1 MKIAVTAAALALMF
15 CLAPSIGAAPAPQS
29 AKSQLPDQASDR
41 AKENRAERLLA
52 IVPPLPP
59 PPVSVPAI
67 LASFTSGQTSESA
80 EQTAA
85 AAAVVA
91 ATTTVR
97 ARLAAATTVSVI
109 TMTAKRG
116 PLLRTPM
123 PPLGRRGD
131 LESTRW
137 IFHDRFGRRIG
148 DGNLL
153 CRWATATRRLCWGE
167 GRLPRGKFVMLGS
180 SQTRTL
186 GEFAVVGGT
195 GVYLFKQGLL
205 TFRQLSTAK
214 YAVRVLLA

>member
-1 MKIAVTAAALALMF
+1 MKIAVTTAALALTF

-41 AKENRAERLLA
+41 AKEIRAEHSLA
-52 IVPPLPP
+52 IVPTLPP
-59 PPVSVPAI
+59 PPPSIPAI
-67 LASFTSGQTSESA
+67 LASFTSGQSA
-80 EQTAA
+80 ETSQQAAA
-85 AAAVVA
+85 AAAVAA

-97 ARLAAATTVSVI
+97 ARLAASTTVSVI
-109 TMTAKRG
+109 TMTANRG
-116 PLLRTPM
+116 PLRTTAM

-131 LESTRW
+131 LETTRW
-137 IFHDRFGRRIG
+137 VFHDRFGRRIG

-153 CRWATATRRLCWGE
+153 CRWATPTRRLCWGE
-167 GRLPRGKFVMLGS
+167 GRLPRGKFVMMGS

-186 GEFAVVGGT
+186 GEFAVIGGT

-205 TFRQLSTAK
+205 VFRQLSTAK